1 MKKIILAVLLVSLLG
16 GIPMTAG
23 PSDWNVRAHVTYV
36 DLAQG
41 LDGFRF
47 VMDNA
52 TPPCTGG
59 NGWFLFDARFETN
72 SSTPQADRRE
82 IIKRAWAGVLAV
94 KLSGQT
100 LSVWGDIT
108 PDSSGNCVVAY
119 IGPTT

>member
-1 MKKIILAVLLVSLLG
+1 MKKRIFAVLMITLFAGMQLK
-16 GIPMTAG
+16 AG
-23 PSDWNVRAHVTYV
+23 PTDWHVSTPVTYV

-47 VMDNA
+47 RTDGVA
-52 TPPCTGG
+52 PPCSGG
-59 NGWFLFDARFETN
+59 NGWYLFDARFETS

-94 KLSGQT
+94 QLSGRNM
-100 LSVWGDIT
+100 SIYGDAT

-119 IGPTT
+119 IGPN